1 MRPIFL
7 DLLLG
12 VYRQC
17 KTENGINFTIPQS
30 VRDRTDKFLEN
41 QNLFQKVFN
50 DVWKKVSVNPEDKAD
65 IERKTQKVKDVWDSI
80 TYSDEYKRLSYRDKR
95 QYGRDE
101 FYKWI
106 EEQVKIQGNSK
117 TNRIIIGLIRKEDD
131 DDFVEVDNEDAET
144 EVN

>member
-12 VYRQC
+12 VYRKY
-17 KTENGINFTIPQS
+17 KTENGIEFTIPKS
-30 VRDRTDKFLEN
+30 IRDRTDKFLEN

-50 DVWKKVSVNPEDKAD
+50 DVWIKVAVNPDDDAD
-65 IERKTQKVKDVWDSI
+65 IKRKTQKVKDVWDSI
-80 TYSDEYKRLSYRDKR
+80 TYSEEYKRLSYRDKR

-117 TNRIIIGLIRKEDD
+117 TNRIIIGLARKDD
-131 DDFVEVDNEDAET
+131 EEYNEEGDNEDAET